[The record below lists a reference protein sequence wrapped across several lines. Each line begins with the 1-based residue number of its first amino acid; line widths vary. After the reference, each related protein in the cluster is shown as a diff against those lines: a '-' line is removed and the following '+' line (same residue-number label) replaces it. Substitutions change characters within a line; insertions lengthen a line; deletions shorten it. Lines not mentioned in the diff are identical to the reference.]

1 MKITFNQDRLN
12 KLLFDIY
19 QCTGIPITMFDNN
32 FNRICACGTNQDFC
46 LEIRSNQQ
54 LLEKCNFSD
63 REHFLEAKA
72 KKDSII
78 YTCHAGICEMITPIF
93 YNNILIAY
101 LILGKFRDKDGKY
114 TSQNI
119 VSEHIDKYNLDKNDM
134 LKKYAK
140 LPIFSDTFL
149 QSTISLLNICIC
161 YIWSENLIQ
170 LTHNTLPLQ
179 IENYIAN
186 NLDSPITVA
195 SLCKQFFVGKQTL
208 YEIFRN
214 EFNDTVK
221 NYILK
226 KRIAASQQMLTTTDK
241 PISDIAESVGF
252 TDYNYFIRIFKQ
264 KIGTTPL
271 NYRKR
276 NAQANGQSSV

>member
-1 MKITFNQDRLN
+1 
-12 KLLFDIY
+12 
-19 QCTGIPITMFDNN
+19 MFDSN

-46 LEIRSNQQ
+46 LAIRSNPK

-63 REHFLEAKA
+63 MEHFLEAKE
-72 KKDSII
+72 KKASII

-93 YNNILIAY
+93 YNNMLIAY
-101 LILGKFRDKDGKY
+101 LILGKFRDKNGKY
-114 TSQNI
+114 TSKNI
-119 VSEHIDKYNLDKNDM
+119 MAKHIEKYGLDNKEM
-134 LKKYAK
+134 LKKYSK

-170 LTHNTLPLQ
+170 FPHNTLPMQ
-179 IENYIAN
+179 IDNYISN
-186 NLDSPITVA
+186 NLGSPITVT

-208 YEIFRN
+208 YSIFRN

-221 NYILK
+221 NYILM
-226 KRIAASQQMLTTTDK
+226 KRISASQQMLTTTNK
-241 PISDIAESVGF
+241 PISDIAESIGF
-252 TDYNYFIRIFKQ
+252 TDYNYFIRVFKN
-264 KIGTTPL
+264 KVGTTPL

-276 NAQANGQSSV
+276 NTPKKS